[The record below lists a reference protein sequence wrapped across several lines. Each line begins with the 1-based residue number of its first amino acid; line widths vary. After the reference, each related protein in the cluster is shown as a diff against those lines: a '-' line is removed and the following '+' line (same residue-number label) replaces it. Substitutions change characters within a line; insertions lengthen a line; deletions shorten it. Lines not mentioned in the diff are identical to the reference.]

1 MKTEYQLSTQES
13 EQIKK
18 LLSIFYQAGFK
29 EQKLPEIYWS
39 DEIPPQIQQKYP
51 NKEITDLGLYGI
63 LDEMIEEKKNQEKK
77 LATEVLGIYDYKPG
91 ENKEGIIILYK
102 KTIEYCG
109 KYLGKKWLTH
119 LPDDAHIINDN
130 YAITQLRLIVLLHE
144 IGHWIAHWLPDEN
157 NNRWYNM
164 KDCTDFHEAW
174 AQLMVVWSLHGNPSA
189 LSDFGKLSEVQPEI
203 YRGHNKLIDISNKFG
218 IIETLIACRNED
230 WIDLAS
236 FSESVSTNNPIGPI
250 LYKKRGPRLADKI
263 L

>member
-1 MKTEYQLSTQES
+1 MKTEYQLSTQENDL
-13 EQIKK
+13 IKK
-18 LLSIFYQAGFK
+18 LLSIFNQAGFK
-29 EQKLPEIYWS
+29 DQKLPEIYWS
-39 DEIPPQIQQKYP
+39 DDTPPQIQHENL
-51 NKEITDLGLYGI
+51 NKEITEEGLSEI
-63 LDEMIEEKKNQEKK
+63 LDKMIEEKK
-77 LATEVLGIYDYKPG
+77 LATEVLGIYDYKPK

-102 KTIEYCG
+102 KTIEYCA
-109 KYLGKKWLTH
+109 KKLFTRT
-119 LPDDAHIINDN
+119 PDDAQSVNDN